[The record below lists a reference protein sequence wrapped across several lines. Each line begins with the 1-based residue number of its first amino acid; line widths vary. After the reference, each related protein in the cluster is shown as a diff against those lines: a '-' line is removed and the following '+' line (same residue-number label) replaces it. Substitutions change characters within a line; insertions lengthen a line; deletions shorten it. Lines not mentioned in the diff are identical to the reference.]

1 MNRNYYNPLVQAAY
15 PLLNAMPHIRHAAK
29 PEDSGQ
35 LRQQLIGEIYRFEKQ
50 CQQAGFSYETILG
63 ARYCL
68 CTSLDEAVALTSWG
82 DNSIWSGNGLLVTFH
97 KESSGGEKFFK
108 LLDMLLQQPSKHIDL
123 LELFYFC
130 LLLGFGGRY
139 RLVENGLAQLETLI
153 QRLAIRLLQV
163 RGEYSATLSVAP
175 PSLPVNTDQPSRLS
189 HFLLFCSLS
198 CVLLTGLLYIG
209 LNTRLN
215 QQTEPVLTS
224 IYNLPLPE
232 ATLPV
237 ERFSVAHL
245 RQMLQ
250 SMLGQQESTVSQ
262 NADNV
267 SVTLQGGNLFAS
279 ASATL
284 NPRYLA
290 PLQDLAKQLNL
301 TTGKIIV
308 RGHSD
313 NLPIHT
319 HAYSSNYAL
328 SLARA
333 ETVAQQLRTGLRQP
347 QRLQVE
353 SAGAQAP
360 LVPNTNAKNR
370 ALNRRIEIIF
380 NTTPDNSDQ

>member
-1 MNRNYYNPLVQAAY
+1 MNRDYRNALVQAAY
-15 PLLNAMPHIRHAAK
+15 PLLNAMPHIRHTAK

-50 CQQAGFSYETILG
+50 CQQAGFSYETVLS

-82 DNSIWSGNGLLVTFH
+82 DNSIWSGNGLLITFH
-97 KESSGGEKFFK
+97 KENSGGENFSN

-139 RLVENGLAQLETLI
+139 RLIDNGLAQLETLI
-153 QRLAIRLLQV
+153 QRLAIRLRQV
-163 RGEYSATLSVAP
+163 RGEYPAALSALP
-175 PSLPVNTDQPSRLS
+175 PPAINTHQPSRLS
-189 HFLLFCSLS
+189 RFLVFFTLS
-198 CVLLTGLLYIG
+198 GTLMTGLLYIG
-209 LNTRLN
+209 LNIRLN

-224 IYNLPLPE
+224 IYDLPLPE
-232 ATLPV
+232 ATIPA
-237 ERFSVAHL
+237 ESFSVAHL
-245 RQMLQ
+245 QQVLQ
-250 SMLGQQESTVSQ
+250 PAIEQQDITISQ
-262 NADNV
+262 NADHV
-267 SVTLQGGNLFAS
+267 SVTLQGGDLFAS

-284 NPRYLA
+284 NPRYQA
-290 PLQDLAKQLNL
+290 PLQALAKQLNL

-333 ETVAQQLRTGLRQP
+333 ETVAQPLRTGLLQP

-353 SAGAQAP
+353 SAGAEAP
-360 LVPNTNAKNR
+360 LVPNINAKNR

>member
-1 MNRNYYNPLVQAAY
+1 MNRDYRNALVQAAY
-15 PLLNAMPHIRHAAK
+15 PLLNAMPHIRHTAK

-50 CQQAGFSYETILG
+50 CQQAGFSYETVLG

-82 DNSIWSGNGLLVTFH
+82 DNSIWSGNGLLITFH

-139 RLVENGLAQLETLI
+139 RLIDNGLAQLETLI
-153 QRLAIRLLQV
+153 QRLAIRLRQV
-163 RGEYSATLSVAP
+163 RGEYPAALSTLP
-175 PSLPVNTDQPSRLS
+175 PPAINTHQPSRLS
-189 HFLLFCSLS
+189 RFLVFFTLS
-198 CVLLTGLLYIG
+198 GTLMTGLLYLG

-224 IYNLPLPE
+224 IYDLPLPE
-232 ATLPV
+232 ATIPA
-237 ERFSVAHL
+237 ESFSVAHL
-245 RQMLQ
+245 RQVLQ
-250 SMLGQQESTVSQ
+250 PAIEQQDITVSQ
-262 NADNV
+262 NADHV
-267 SVTLQGGNLFAS
+267 SVTLQGGDLFAS

-284 NPRYLA
+284 NPRYQA

-333 ETVAQQLRTGLRQP
+333 ETVAQPLRTGLLQP

-353 SAGAQAP
+353 SAGAEAP
-360 LVPNTNAKNR
+360 LVPNTNAQNR
-370 ALNRRIEIIF
+370 ALNRRIDIIF
-380 NTTPDNSDQ
+380 NTTPDNSEQ

>member
-1 MNRNYYNPLVQAAY
+1 MNRNDYNPLVQAAY
-15 PLLNAMPHIRHAAK
+15 PLLNAMPHIRHTAK

-35 LRQQLIGEIYRFEKQ
+35 LRQQLIGEIYHFEKQ

-68 CTSLDEAVALTSWG
+68 CTSLDEAIALTPWG

-153 QRLAIRLLQV
+153 QRLAIRLRQV
-163 RGEYSATLSVAP
+163 KGEYSATLSTP
-175 PSLPVNTDQPSRLS
+175 PSLPVNTHQPSRLS

-198 CVLLTGLLYIG
+198 GILLTGLLYIG
-209 LNTRLN
+209 LDTRLN
-215 QQTEPVLTS
+215 QQTEPVLTA

-245 RQMLQ
+245 QQMLHP
-250 SMLGQQESTVSQ
+250 MLEQQAITVSQ
-262 NADNV
+262 NANNV
-267 SVTLQGGNLFAS
+267 AVILQGGNLFAS

-319 HAYSSNYAL
+319 HTYSSNYAL